1 MFLSPLESEHMS
13 PVCPVGNLSK
23 SQPPGAAI
31 VNIITQPPADMSSV
45 LSTALSGNRVAT
57 FIYCLCSWYSLSIPS
72 MSSSSFLSYYYHVSC
87 GHSGKIY
94 LPEFWFPLLSWKLEL
109 NANLVSWTY
118 CILASRHLSVPCPAI
133 SPTRGIHSFLAICGD
148 TELGD
153 AINLAGLAWAGKSW
167 MEEEEN
173 ILKWPKIFSDCKR

>member
-1 MFLSPLESEHMS
+1 MS

-31 VNIITQPPADMSSV
+31 VNIITQPLKLQWLPIWHSPLSSLQLYQGTGWHLLFTASALVTLCLYNHPYPTIIIWKISPSWV
-45 LSTALSGNRVAT
+45 LIST
-57 FIYCLCSWYSLSIPS
+57 Y
-72 MSSSSFLSYYYHVSC
+72 FL
-87 GHSGKIY
+87 
-94 LPEFWFPLLSWKLEL
+94 
-109 NANLVSWTY
+109 ANLRMY

>member
-31 VNIITQPPADMSSV
+31 VNIITQPPADIVLCPFYSSIREQGGISYLLPLLLWLLV
-45 LSTALSGNRVAT
+45 NTINVI
-57 FIYCLCSWYSLSIPS
+57 FIILIL
-72 MSSSSFLSYYYHVSC
+72 LLSC

-148 TELGD
+148 TQLGD